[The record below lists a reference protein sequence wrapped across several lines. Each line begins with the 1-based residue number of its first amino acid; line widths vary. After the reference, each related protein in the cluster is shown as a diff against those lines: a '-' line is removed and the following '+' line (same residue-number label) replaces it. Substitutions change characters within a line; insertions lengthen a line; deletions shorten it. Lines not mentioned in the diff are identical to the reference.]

1 MVGEAVVDGEAMVE
15 EEEEDLGEEAAAR
28 VTKVVYLVADLILEV
43 LVIQL

>member
-15 EEEEDLGEEAAAR
+15 EEEEDLVEEAAAR
-28 VTKVVYLVADLILEV
+28 VTKVVHLVADLILEV